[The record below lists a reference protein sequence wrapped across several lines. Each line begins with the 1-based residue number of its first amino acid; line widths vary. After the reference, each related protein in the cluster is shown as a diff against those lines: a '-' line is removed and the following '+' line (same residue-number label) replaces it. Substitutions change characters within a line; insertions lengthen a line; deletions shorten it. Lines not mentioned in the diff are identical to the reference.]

1 MMTLKLSLK
10 HNCPFTQE
18 TAARFA
24 QMLSRYE
31 ASVLLCDAHRT
42 INAKSLLG
50 ILSLGYIQQET
61 LEAVIDGPDEQA
73 AAQQRPAK
81 KDKKAAEEKVEE
93 KPVETETESDK
104 TDAQ

>member
-1 MMTLKLSLK
+1 MEMIKMMTLKLSLK

-61 LEAVIDGPDEQA
+61 LEAVIA
-73 AAQQRPAK
+73 ARTSRPPPRHCRIIFPI
-81 KDKKAAEEKVEE
+81 DF
-93 KPVETETESDK
+93 
-104 TDAQ
+104 

>member
-1 MMTLKLSLK
+1 MEMIKMMTLKLSLK

-31 ASVLLCDAHRT
+31 SSVLLCDAHRT

-73 AAQQRPAK
+73 AAQALQ
-81 KDKKAAEEKVEE
+81 DYF
-93 KPVETETESDK
+93 SN
-104 TDAQ
+104 

>member
-1 MMTLKLSLK
+1 MRKPPARPYLMEMIKMMTLKLSLK

-31 ASVLLCDAHRT
+31 SSVLLCDAHRT

-50 ILSLGYIQQET
+50 ILSLAISS
-61 LEAVIDGPDEQA
+61 
-73 AAQQRPAK
+73 R
-81 KDKKAAEEKVEE
+81 
-93 KPVETETESDK
+93 KPWK
-104 TDAQ
+104 L

>member
-1 MMTLKLSLK
+1 MITLKLSLK

-31 ASVLLCDAHRT
+31 SSVLLRDVHRT

-50 ILSLGYIQQET
+50 ILSLGFIQRES
-61 LEAVIDGPDEQA
+61 LEAIVDGPDEQA
-73 AAQQRPAK
+73 AAQALQGYFA
-81 KDKKAAEEKVEE
+81 D
-93 KPVETETESDK
+93 
-104 TDAQ
+104 

>member
-1 MMTLKLSLK
+1 MEMIKMITLKLSLK
-10 HNCPFTQE
+10 HNFPFTQE

-31 ASVLLCDAHRT
+31 ASVLLRDAHRT

-50 ILSLGYIQQET
+50 ILSLGYIQQEA

-73 AAQQRPAK
+73 AA
-81 KDKKAAEEKVEE
+81 KALQAYFVG
-93 KPVETETESDK
+93 
-104 TDAQ
+104 

>member
-42 INAKSLLG
+42 IN
-50 ILSLGYIQQET
+50 
-61 LEAVIDGPDEQA
+61 
-73 AAQQRPAK
+73 
-81 KDKKAAEEKVEE
+81 E
-93 KPVETETESDK
+93 KPCLASCRWAISSRK
-104 TDAQ
+104 PWKL

>member
-24 QMLSRYE
+24 FLLTRHPPRSPLFPSPPLFRSR
-31 ASVLLCDAHRT
+31 
-42 INAKSLLG
+42 SLLG
-50 ILSLGYIQQET
+50 ILSLGYIQQEN

-73 AAQQRPAK
+73 AAQALQDYFPI
-81 KDKKAAEEKVEE
+81 DF
-93 KPVETETESDK
+93 
-104 TDAQ
+104 

>member
-1 MMTLKLSLK
+1 MEMIKMMTLKLSLK

-50 ILSLGYIQQET
+50 ILALGYIQQET

-73 AAQQRPAK
+73 AAQALQ
-81 KDKKAAEEKVEE
+81 DYF
-93 KPVETETESDK
+93 SN
-104 TDAQ
+104 